1 MSQVFYSA
9 IDLQGELAYNSAF
22 LQTDINSDVD
32 SSYTWSNLIQGRY
45 QFSVVAFTS
54 KGPGKAAS
62 FMLSV
67 VFTLPDNGMLVASYL
82 MPIEFC

>member
-1 MSQVFYSA
+1 M
-9 IDLQGELAYNSAF
+9 AYNSTI
-22 LQTDINSDVD
+22 LQIDINSDID

-54 KGPGKAAS
+54 TGPGKAAS

-67 VFTLPDNGMLVASYL
+67 VYTLPDNGMLVASYL
-82 MPIEFC
+82 MPIECC